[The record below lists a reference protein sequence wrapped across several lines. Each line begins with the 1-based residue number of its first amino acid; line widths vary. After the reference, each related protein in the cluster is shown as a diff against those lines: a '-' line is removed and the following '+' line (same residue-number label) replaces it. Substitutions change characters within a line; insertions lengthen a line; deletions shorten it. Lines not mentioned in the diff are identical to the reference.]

1 MVWEMLRILPK
12 QHPSWVMHQSF
23 ACGVPDMVIIEA
35 SLARGWATREMQGW
49 FSASTVAIE
58 APAANVNL
66 RPPAVRGEKTGRDR
80 REEILDRYGDQITLM
95 ISNIAGESEF
105 AAMVFFSK
113 SSRGDIFFSR
123 EAVEAALP
131 GISYFHSW

>member
-1 MVWEMLRILPK
+1 MVWEMVRILPK
-12 QHPSWVMHQSF
+12 QHPSWIMHPSF
-23 ACGVPDMVIIEA
+23 TCAVPDLAIIEE
-35 SLARGWATREMQGW
+35 SLGKGKATQELWDW
-49 FSASTVAIE
+49 FSIPVTAGRQT
-58 APAANVNL
+58 

-80 REEILDRYGDQITLM
+80 REEILDRYGDQVTLM